1 MLKVLHKTNKQKDF
15 PEMYESKKQKR
26 IQTVDEMLRQREK
39 NGAKVNK
46 NPKILAGTVE
56 AINKFVADRQAFT
69 SWDTALIHDNKWL
82 MDHTVWTCGSVRR
95 EY

>member
-1 MLKVLHKTNKQKDF
+1 MLKVLHKTHKQKDF

-39 NGAKVNK
+39 TGAKVNK